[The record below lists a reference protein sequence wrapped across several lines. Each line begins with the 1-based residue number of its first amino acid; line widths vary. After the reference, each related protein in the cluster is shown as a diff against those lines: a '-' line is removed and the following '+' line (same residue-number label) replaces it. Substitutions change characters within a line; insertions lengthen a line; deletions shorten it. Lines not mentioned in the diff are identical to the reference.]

1 MSGEY
6 PAENTGTG
14 WCGCR
19 GIAAADGRRDEML
32 YRLGAIEK
40 LQAAV
45 MERRKSLSENRL
57 ASEQI
62 TKKLDTAM
70 REVKELTT
78 EREEINRLLPGLE
91 EAWQL
96 ASSRSAEHMR
106 AALKPGEPCPVCGA
120 REHPYAEGIAE
131 VLQPVKEEIARRR
144 KRLTEIEER
153 LDASPGGLRLLC
165 SELNGK
171 LSALREG
178 TGRLNA
184 ELAEAVG
191 EWTTLVVAYPALP
204 ADVVRADAPALSAL
218 LTAESERI
226 VVQGKQVRAEQ
237 NAYQQAQNELT
248 AMRRTYD
255 ENQVVCARQREELHR
270 RTVEL
275 KQRQGQ
281 SEQKRAELQQLERA
295 NSDCVRHCGRK
306 FRYPIGS
313 RLSNRISG
321 SWQTVVGY
329 VRQVS
334 GGNSCAAGIGGFA
347 ERAESR
353 FRGVGETVGRVSGSH
368 EGKQGRDC
376 RGCTGL

>member
-1 MSGEY
+1 
-6 PAENTGTG
+6 
-14 WCGCR
+14 
-19 GIAAADGRRDEML
+19 
-32 YRLGAIEK
+32 
-40 LQAAV
+40 

-62 TKKLDTAM
+62 TKELDAAM
-70 REVKELTT
+70 REMKVLTT

-165 SELNGK
+165 GAREHPYAEGIAEVLQPVKEEIARRRKRLTEIEERLDASPGGLRLLCSDLNGK

-204 ADVVRADAPALSAL
+204 ADVVRADSPDLSAL
-218 LTAESERI
+218 LTAESELI
-226 VVQGKQVRAEQ
+226 VVHWLLLIPLCLLML
-237 NAYQQAQNELT
+237 Y
-248 AMRRTYD
+248 
-255 ENQVVCARQREELHR
+255 
-270 RTVEL
+270 
-275 KQRQGQ
+275 GQ
-281 SEQKRAELQQLERA
+281 MLLP
-295 NSDCVRHCGRK
+295 C
-306 FRYPIGS
+306 
-313 RLSNRISG
+313 RL
-321 SWQTVVGY
+321 
-329 VRQVS
+329 
-334 GGNSCAAGIGGFA
+334 C
-347 ERAESR
+347 
-353 FRGVGETVGRVSGSH
+353 
-368 EGKQGRDC
+368 
-376 RGCTGL
+376 

>member
-6 PAENTGTG
+6 PAENTGAG
-14 WCGCR
+14 WCGCG
-19 GIAAADGRRDEML
+19 GIAAADGGCDEML

-40 LQAAV
+40 VAGGGNGTPEESV
-45 MERRKSLSENRL
+45 GNRL

-62 TKKLDTAM
+62 TKELDTAM

-165 SELNGK
+165 SDLNGK

-204 ADVVRADAPALSAL
+204 ADVVRRCSCLVGFAD
-218 LTAESERI
+218 
-226 VVQGKQVRAEQ
+226 G
-237 NAYQQAQNELT
+237 
-248 AMRRTYD
+248 
-255 ENQVVCARQREELHR
+255 
-270 RTVEL
+270 
-275 KQRQGQ
+275 
-281 SEQKRAELQQLERA
+281 
-295 NSDCVRHCGRK
+295 
-306 FRYPIGS
+306 
-313 RLSNRISG
+313 
-321 SWQTVVGY
+321 
-329 VRQVS
+329 
-334 GGNSCAAGIGGFA
+334 GIG
-347 ERAESR
+347 
-353 FRGVGETVGRVSGSH
+353 T
-368 EGKQGRDC
+368 DC
-376 RGCTGL
+376 GTG